1 VDSEPLRIE
10 ICPNCSLSVRGA
22 QVFFAAACVVPCG
35 VGAFLACKGFWPILP
50 FAGLE
55 MALLG
60 WALRVSLERRFHRQT
75 ITVSEADV
83 SIESQVRERCARVVF
98 PRHWAQ
104 VKLRRPAAMQYP
116 SRLTIESH
124 GRQCELGS
132 FLTEEERRGL
142 ALRLQRLIGRV
153 NESPSWP

>member
-1 VDSEPLRIE
+1 MERPPLCIE

-22 QVFFAAACVVPCG
+22 QLFFLSVCVPPLAIG
-35 VGAFLACKGFWPILP
+35 GFLALKGFWPVLP

-55 MALLG
+55 LAVLA
-60 WALRVSLERRFHRQT
+60 WALNASLARRFYRQT
-75 ITVSEADV
+75 ITVTEADV
-83 SIESQVRERCARVVF
+83 SVESRERSRRAQVVF

-104 VKLRRPAAMQYP
+104 VKLRRPATRLHP

>member
-1 VDSEPLRIE
+1 VETPALRIE
-10 ICPNCSLSVRGA
+10 IRPNCSLSLSRA
-22 QVFFAAACVVPCG
+22 RWFFAAACVMPLG
-35 VGAFLACKGFWPILP
+35 VAAVLAYRGFWPILP

-55 MALLG
+55 MLLLG
-60 WALRVSLERRFHRQT
+60 WALKVSLERRFYQQT
-75 ITVSEADV
+75 ITVTDSDV
-83 SIESQVRERCARVVF
+83 SVESRERTRCALIVF

-104 VKLRRPAAMQYP
+104 VKLRRPAARLHP

-124 GRQCELGS
+124 GRRCELGS

-153 NESPSWP
+153 NESPSWR